1 MSLWRFRRG
10 LRADAKQSGR
20 VYRISINVTL
30 TQSRRY
36 SSFAALVA
44 LLSLF
49 ACADPAR
56 AQNARAYTT
65 APLPVPTGYYK
76 YVTDNANVID
86 AATKERLAA
95 ILNNLKERA
104 DIEFAV
110 VTVPTTGNTDAF
122 EYSLELAR
130 GWGIGSKEGE
140 KNGLLLLVAVNDHK
154 WQVQVSRHLEGD
166 MPDSLAGEIGRQR
179 LTGPFRQ
186 GNYGQGIS
194 DFVQTVVATLA
205 EKRGFQLEGID
216 QRYAYRPPSQQSGG
230 TRMRNTGGGGIG
242 IGACCLIGVVVL
254 FLIAASRGRGGGGR
268 GGWGGGGGGLL
279 SGLLLANV
287 LSNVGGGRRSSSGW
301 GGFGG
306 GGGGSSG
313 WGGGG
318 FGGFG
323 GGGDFGGG
331 GAGGSW

>member
-1 MSLWRFRRG
+1 VAAPARG
-10 LRADAKQSGR
+10 RAVGKTRGARLSYKSPVG
-20 VYRISINVTL
+20 INVTL
-30 TQSRRY
+30 TQSRHHAPL
-36 SSFAALVA
+36 AACLA
-44 LLSLF
+44 LLGLL
-49 ACADPAR
+49 ACAGAAR
-56 AQNARAYTT
+56 AQDARAYTT
-65 APLPVPTGYYK
+65 APLPAPTGYYK
-76 YVTDNANVID
+76 YVTDNAGVID

-95 ILNNLKERA
+95 LLNPLKARA

-110 VTVPTTGNTDAF
+110 VTVPTTGNTDIF
-122 EYSLELAR
+122 EYSLSLAR

-140 KNGLLLLVAVNDHK
+140 KNGLLLVVAVNDRK

-186 GNYGQGIS
+186 GNYGQGVA

-205 EKRGFQLEGID
+205 KKRNFQLEGID
-216 QRYAYRPPSQQSGG
+216 QRYAYNPPERPRRDSG
-230 TRMRNTGGGGIG
+230 TRDSGGGIG
-242 IGACCLIGVVVL
+242 LGACCLIAVVVL
-254 FLIAASRGRGGGGR
+254 FLLAASRGGRGPRGGR
-268 GGWGGGGGGLL
+268 GGWGGGGGWLT
-279 SGLLLANV
+279 GLLLANA
-287 LSNVGGGRRSSSGW
+287 LSNIGGRRSSSGW

-306 GGGGSSG
+306 GGGSG
-313 WGGGG
+313 WGGGGG